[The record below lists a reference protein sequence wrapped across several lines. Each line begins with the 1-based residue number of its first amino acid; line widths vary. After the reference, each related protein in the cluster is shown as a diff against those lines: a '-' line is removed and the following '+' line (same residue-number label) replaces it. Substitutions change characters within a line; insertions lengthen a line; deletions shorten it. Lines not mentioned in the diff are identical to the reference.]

1 MKYILVS
8 VKFNYLEK
16 LCQYVIIIIIIRGI
30 YYMLFSPRSTYPVTM
45 IWLQITKNIVKIT
58 LLQ

>member
-1 MKYILVS
+1 MEYILVS

-16 LCQYVIIIIIIRGI
+16 LCQYVIIIIIIMGI

-45 IWLQITKNIVKIT
+45 IWLQITKNIVTVTKH
-58 LLQ
+58 